1 MTRKDK
7 IIDILVCALWA
18 LSLALFAYL
27 PILYIIFY
35 IMEKKV

>member
-1 MTRKDK
+1 MKDK

-27 PILYIIFY
+27 PILYLIFY
-35 IMEKKV
+35 LMQNKA